1 MLSLKKAGSGYTEP
15 RSLPTINLRPVSFAG
30 DEGTHSASPMHG
42 QSHGISGASPMP
54 DEEDVEVGSMSQWPR
69 NRGPATAT
77 AIVYTQRLG
86 AETLP

>member
-1 MLSLKKAGSGYTEP
+1 
-15 RSLPTINLRPVSFAG
+15 
-30 DEGTHSASPMHG
+30 
-42 QSHGISGASPMP
+42 MP